1 MNARHGNVKDGLYAC
16 RILMQRPITQSI
28 RYKSYNCE
36 L

>member
-1 MNARHGNVKDGLYAC
+1 MQDMEMLKMELYAC
-16 RILMQRPITQSI
+16 GILMERPITQSI